1 MNIRANPLQILG
13 TAALAIGLSFATGC
27 ASTGSGSG
35 YSSNGNYNS
44 GNGNYGNCYDCGVV
58 TKIEGGGNGTTGA
71 VIGGIIGAV
80 AGHEV
85 SAHTGGSTGNQ
96 NISAVAGAVGGAVAG
111 NAIAK
116 NRFDSGYLIQVRMN
130 DGRMMSINQSDLQGV
145 REGSRVR
152 ISNGRVYLQ

>member
-1 MNIRANPLQILG
+1 MG
-13 TAALAIGLSFATGC
+13 TAALAIGLSFASGC
-27 ASTGSGSG
+27 ASTSPG
-35 YSSNGNYNS
+35 YSSAGNYNS
-44 GNGNYGNCYDCGVV
+44 GNGNYGNCFDCGVV
-58 TKIEGGGNGTTGA
+58 TNIEGGGGANGKTGA

-96 NISAVAGAVGGAVAG
+96 NLSTVAGAAAGAVAG

-116 NRFDSGYLIQVRMN
+116 NRINTGYTVHVRMN
-130 DGRMMSINQSDLQGV
+130 DGRMTSVSQSDLQGV

-152 ISNGRVYLQ
+152 ISNGRAYLQ

>member
-1 MNIRANPLQILG
+1 MNIRANSLQILG

-27 ASTGSGSG
+27 ATSPG
-35 YSSNGNYNS
+35 YSSGGNYNS
-44 GNGNYGNCYDCGVV
+44 GNAGYANCYDCGVV
-58 TKIEGGGNGTTGA
+58 TDIDGAGNGKTGA
-71 VIGGIIGAV
+71 VIGGILGAV

-96 NISAVAGAVGGAVAG
+96 NISAVAGAAAGAVAG

-116 NRFDSGYLIQVRMN
+116 NRIDSGYVIHVRMN
-130 DGRMMSINQSDLQGV
+130 DGRMTSVSQSDLQGI

-152 ISNGRVYLQ
+152 ISNGRAYLQ